1 MLFLISL
8 VLLLNSTFTFFFS
21 INYLKKDILDPIP
34 YILIINWLYFPL
46 RTFFLILFNFRD
58 TTRSVHFFEA
68 YTNEN
73 ILYMTVVSF
82 ISVLIIIISVS
93 IISLDR
99 LKINNIFKNFE
110 FNFLIVHIINFF
122 VLFIL
127 FSKYFFGFTHYF
139 GNNLVNLTSLLNK
152 YLSYFG
158 SLGPITYTFT
168 IFIILSRNI
177 KTKLDYVLI
186 FIFLLVYSAYY
197 LIFGGLDGIISL
209 VLPFIIYKLKDLSF
223 SLKKILPIILIL
235 SVVFYFGVLIKKFTR
250 VFRGSLNNTELNFSI
265 IDFLINLSN
274 RFHGAD
280 SFLALLYR
288 LEIKET
294 FYLYGEMF
302 YLFFAGLIPRVIW
315 ESKPEISLG
324 TTFNDFIWKP
334 EIAQQ
339 IGYGYQST
347 AMLLQ
352 TEFYWNYSL
361 LGVLFGFIMFTITI
375 QIIKKLFY
383 NNYRENLFSLA
394 FLSYSFSSVIRHEYS
409 FASFLHGLIFIIIYF
424 NIYYFL
430 VSRK

>member
-1 MLFLISL
+1 MLFLISI
-8 VLLLNSTFTFFFS
+8 VLLLNS
-21 INYLKKDILDPIP
+21 IP

-46 RTFFLILFNFRD
+46 RTLFLILFDFKD
-58 TTRSVHFFEA
+58 ITRSVHFFEA

-73 ILYMTVVSF
+73 ILYMTVISF

-93 IISLDR
+93 IISLDK
-99 LKINNIFKNFE
+99 LKINYIFKNFE
-110 FNFLIVHIINFF
+110 FNILVVHIINFF

-127 FSKYFFGFTHYF
+127 FSKIFYGFTHYF

-152 YLSYFG
+152 ILSYFG
-158 SLGPITYTFT
+158 SLGPITYTFS

-177 KTKLDYVLI
+177 KTKSDYVLI
-186 FIFLLVYSAYY
+186 FVFLFFYSAYY
-197 LIFGGLDGIISL
+197 LIYGGLDGIVSL

-223 SLKKILPIILIL
+223 SLKKTLPIVLIMSL
-235 SVVFYFGVLIKKFTR
+235 VFYFGLLIKKFTR
-250 VFRGSLNNTELNFSI
+250 VYKGNHDNTELNFSA

-302 YLFFAGLIPRVIW
+302 YLFFAGLIPRFIW
-315 ESKPEISLG
+315 EGKPEISLG
-324 TTFNDFIWKP
+324 STFNDFIWKP
-334 EIAQQ
+334 EIAEQ
-339 IGYGYQST
+339 IGYGNQST

-352 TEFYWNYSL
+352 TEFYWNFSII
-361 LGVLFGFIMFTITI
+361 GIFFGFIIFTALI
-375 QIIKKLFY
+375 QILKQLFY
-383 NNYRENLFSLA
+383 NNYKENLFSLA
-394 FLSYSFSSVIRHEYS
+394 FLSYSFASVIRHEYS